1 VSPEKAPSPQTKL
14 TYPVDLRVLASRMW
28 TPDDL
33 DLRIVR
39 ALASPHSFQ
48 WDVRISHARVA
59 ERVGVDEETVRS
71 RLRRMNDVGFLE
83 RWQLIV
89 NPGLLDR
96 EAAIVEL
103 RVGDQESKQ
112 ESIARLMLL
121 DGVILIDDLYGT
133 ELAVLTLYRGRAA
146 LERQVRLF
154 GSLCGCR
161 SPISWKLG
169 FPPCEL
175 TLTRTDWRI
184 IQALRREGRGR
195 LADVARTLQLSTRT
209 VKRRMLRMVEGNAF
223 YLDPILNLGKVGGV
237 RCRLLVTS
245 QPNRKQA
252 VDEAI
257 LSGLERIVS
266 TNTAPKEF
274 SLFVA
279 HLSNVGEIQPLTGW
293 VKALKGVTAVR
304 ATIEVEHIHVEPWL
318 EGEIQSRVAPESN

>member
-1 VSPEKAPSPQTKL
+1 
-14 TYPVDLRVLASRMW
+14 MW

-33 DLRIVR
+33 DIRIVR

-59 ERVGVDEETVRS
+59 ERVGVDEETVRC
-71 RLRRMNDVGFLE
+71 RLRRMTDVGFLE

-89 NPGLLDR
+89 NPGLLGR

-103 RVGDQESKQ
+103 RVGDQESKR
-112 ESIARLMLL
+112 ESIARLKLL

-133 ELAVLTLYRGRAA
+133 DLAVLTLYKGRAA

-161 SPISWKLG
+161 NPISWRLG

-195 LADVARTLQLSTRT
+195 LADVAHTLQLSTRT
-209 VKRRMLRMVEGNAF
+209 VKRRMIRMVEGNAF

-245 QPNRKQA
+245 QASRKQA
-252 VDEAI
+252 VDKAI
-257 LSGLERIVS
+257 LAGLERIVS

-279 HLSNVGEIQPLTGW
+279 HLSNVGEIEPLIRW
-293 VKALKGVTAVR
+293 VRALKGVTAIR

-318 EGEIQSRVAPESN
+318 EGEIKSRLTSEYN